1 MSKMVLLELL
11 VPQRKVLVVKEV
23 MCEIVADVSKDTAT
37 VGCTSSIP
45 VVEEY
50 SMCKLPERSSQSSEE
65 RRRHDKTILVHR
77 EIMMDAVKD
86 EMKCDSNTVVGQIAI
101 KVSVKLRSSDLGN
114 ILVKMEQKAMQDIFN
129 YGPEEHAEYPVAQ
142 GEELVVKTLRS
153 NPGAVRD
160 ARQPDRRNNPPGG
173 LGERLK
179 EVSKQRRRLASL
191 VVARTMD
198 LVKIKFLG
206 ETTEPDLREERSVQV
221 EELVLLVVQ
230 VIVCVPA
237 QVLRARHSGSG
248 VDGAICVSVGFTIG

>member
-1 MSKMVLLELL
+1 MSKMVLLEFL

-23 MCEIVADVSKDTAT
+23 MCEIVADVSKDAAT
-37 VGCTSSIP
+37 VSCTSSIP

-77 EIMMDAVKD
+77 KIMMDAVKD
-86 EMKCDSNTVVGQIAI
+86 EMKCDSNTVVGQI
-101 KVSVKLRSSDLGN
+101 V
-114 ILVKMEQKAMQDIFN
+114 VKMEQEAMQDIFN

-142 GEELVVKTLRS
+142 GVELVVKTLRS